1 MYLGKS
7 VGNVPS
13 VIGLKRRQR
22 IDADREV
29 VEIFRWYGL
38 RKPRGARRIDAER
51 AYAGNKTEVGEFS
64 EAGLGLVS
72 SSSGAKE
79 AQAELVHCCRAEHL
93 VVAHD
98 KLLGVRGCFAG
109 KPGYAG
115 IQGVYHIRAIP
126 IVVERPVARLLVIE
140 VDALANFVVAS
151 GIPLAGIGKDSG
163 NGVYIPQWNIGQ

>member
-1 MYLGKS
+1 MYHGKP
-7 VGNVPS
+7 VRNVPS

-29 VEIFRWYGL
+29 VEIFRRYSF
-38 RKPRGARRIDAER
+38 RKPCGARRIDAER
-51 AYAGNKTEVGEFS
+51 AYAGNKTEVGEFC

-79 AQAELVHCCRAEHL
+79 AQAELVHCRRAEHL

-109 KPGYAG
+109 KSGYAG

-151 GIPLAGIGKDSG
+151 GIPLAGVSEFPCSWIE
-163 NGVYIPQWNIGQ
+163 IP